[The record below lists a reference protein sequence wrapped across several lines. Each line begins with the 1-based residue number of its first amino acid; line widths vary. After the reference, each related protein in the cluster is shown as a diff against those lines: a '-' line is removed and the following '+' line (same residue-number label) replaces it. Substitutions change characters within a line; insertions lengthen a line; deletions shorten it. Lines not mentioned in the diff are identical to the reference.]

1 MLYCRCE
8 KIYTELLKNIFSKI
22 FENSF
27 WLKHYSFKD
36 VRVYF
41 IVELIFSNLQKLFD
55 SLYILYL

>member
-8 KIYTELLKNIFSKI
+8 KIYTELLKNIRI

>member
-8 KIYTELLKNIFSKI
+8 KIYTELLKNIRI

-36 VRVYF
+36 VLF
-41 IVELIFSNLQKLFD
+41 HSGINIF
-55 SLYILYL
+55 